1 MTAVCETYGY
11 RLSDFYQRSFK
22 DGGIT
27 FGQLIV
33 LFEHS
38 QKREVDKRKFQ
49 AAIHGAKIT
58 DAPEVVTKEGDS
70 SFTFRDPNDYEKLSM
85 EDRKKLTEIMMG
97 KHKQWGQNPINPK
110 RPGKARWV

>member
-1 MTAVCETYGY
+1 VTTVCEAYGY
-11 RLSDFYQRSFK
+11 QLSNFYQRSFK

-38 QKREVDKRKFQ
+38 QKREADQRKFQ
-49 AAIHGAKIT
+49 AAIVGATFKDDASEAPAKKDNFMFGDPEDYKKI
-58 DAPEVVTKEGDS
+58 PIEE
-70 SFTFRDPNDYEKLSM
+70 RQ
-85 EDRKKLTEIMMG
+85 KLTESMMS

-110 RPGKARWV
+110 RPGKARWA